1 LPQNDANQ
9 GFGVFFV
16 CFCTNIGLILFL
28 KYIFILLS
36 DFQGVLNVMKN
47 LILSVILLFSAQV
60 AFADF
65 AADLAAASEG
75 DNIATLVET
84 ALANNETPESIA
96 AAMKAAGISDIDALN
111 VFNQANWPTGQAKP
125 DMGSLIDAVAD
136 GYDLSDTAAVAL
148 AEASLTL
155 PARVGTGTTISNTT
169 SGSGSGSGSG
179 AGGGG
184 GGGGGV
190 SVSLS

>member
-1 LPQNDANQ
+1 LYLALYK
-9 GFGVFFV
+9 
-16 CFCTNIGLILFL
+16 TILILI
-28 KYIFILLS
+28 YILLS

-65 AADLAAASEG
+65 AADLAAANVG
-75 DNIATLVET
+75 DDISALVTE
-84 ALANNETPESIA
+84 ALNNESAEDIA
-96 AAMKAAGISDIDALN
+96 KAMKDAGISDIDALN
-111 VFNQANWPTGQAKP
+111 ILNQANWPEGQAKP
-125 DMGSLIDAVAD
+125 AMGTLIDAVAD
-136 GYDLSDTAAVAL
+136 GYGLSDTAASTL

-169 SGSGSGSGSG
+169 GGSSSGSGSG